1 MYSILISSVAALLAF
16 FLLHSTNTSNWGW
29 AFFFA
34 VIAFVGSM
42 AVVSHFIRKR
52 IGAVMMDIQMM
63 MEQGQKD
70 LMRQMNA
77 FRARPQGDPMR
88 FQKKL
93 MDEQRALC
101 AKAVVMTDALNPYRN
116 WIPFFGRQT
125 NTTRMQFYY
134 QMRDFKKVDALL
146 PNCLVID
153 PITASMK
160 LARMVSNNAPLEQ
173 MEKTFRRARS
183 RARYDQSVLLASLM
197 AWIYVREKKIDEA
210 IAVLDKAVKT
220 NHIEENG
227 PSGTITRN
235 LEMLRN
241 NRVRD
246 FSNAGLGEQWYMLML
261 EEPKI
266 RYERQTRPPRYGR
279 F

>member
-1 MYSILISSVAALLAF
+1 M
-16 FLLHSTNTSNWGW
+16 
-29 AFFFA
+29 
-34 VIAFVGSM
+34 
-42 AVVSHFIRKR
+42 
-52 IGAVMMDIQMM
+52 
-63 MEQGQKD
+63 
-70 LMRQMNA
+70 
-77 FRARPQGDPMR
+77 
-88 FQKKL
+88 
-93 MDEQRALC
+93 
-101 AKAVVMTDALNPYRN
+101 
-116 WIPFFGRQT
+116 
-125 NTTRMQFYY
+125 
-134 QMRDFKKVDALL
+134 
-146 PNCLVID
+146 
-153 PITASMK
+153 
-160 LARMVSNNAPLEQ
+160 
-173 MEKTFRRARS
+173 
-183 RARYDQSVLLASLM
+183 
-197 AWIYVREKKIDEA
+197 REKKIDEA